1 MAKLAELGFSKNV
14 ITEAIVSTYNLDGQP
29 NAAPMG
35 VIMHNARNIVI
46 RPYTATQTSKNLQSK
61 KCAVINVTSD
71 PELFYRTAFKE
82 ANPEGRIPPGWFQR
96 AETVDAPRMRMADA
110 TIEVELKDTS
120 NFDKERINA
129 LCQVKL
135 IRASKVLPQVY
146 CRALYAVIES
156 VVHATRI
163 KVLIGD
169 DPEQERVQSLLN
181 MVDENSCLVKRVAPN
196 SLYSE
201 IMDDLNRRIESW
213 RVKSEN
219 PR

>member
-1 MAKLAELGFSKNV
+1 MTKLADLGFQKGV
-14 ITEAIVSTYNLDGQP
+14 IVETVVSTYGEDGKP

-35 VIMHNARNIVI
+35 VVMEDPQRIVI
-46 RPYTATQTSKNLQSK
+46 RPHTSSLTYKNLQSK
-61 KCAVINVTSD
+61 RCAVVNVTSD

-82 ANPEGRIPPGWFQR
+82 ANPEGRIPLGWFQR

-163 KVLIGD
+163 KVLIGA

-213 RVKSEN
+213 R
-219 PR
+219 